1 MNRFQKRAAKRR
13 PQATIIASSDAS
25 QNNLRSALGLI
36 LLRLAAYK
44 VEYERGSHHLEPIYE
59 TLHSW
64 HDQVHQRSSTFK
76 RR

>member
-44 VEYERGSHHLEPIYE
+44 VEYKWDAGLRKPVYD
-59 TLHSW
+59 TLYGW
-64 HDQVHQRSSTFK
+64 HDQVHQRSPLHK